1 MDWLS
6 QSYFSRLAVHT
17 PYLVQS
23 TFSITSSLGF
33 VVSVSPTSKS
43 TGTRTLGHGHGLT
56 SSRPRET
63 GTLVGAVAAS
73 VTGFCPPSRSHP
85 LSVFRV
91 VLWGPLKA
99 RITPRRPPA
108 LRRSLR
114 FFTACPFPFSLGLP
128 SFSRLSPHRPL
139 FFFSSSIGSRVFVS
153 AKAGPVIRGVSFFSP
168 SLSLISGG
176 HSLEFWST
184 ECFRCDVDELHHGS
198 TRHSRCGRPRGALGW

>member
-6 QSYFSRLAVHT
+6 QSYFSCLAVHT

-63 GTLVGAVAAS
+63 GLWLVPLLPQS
-73 VTGFCPPSRSHP
+73 P
-85 LSVFRV
+85 LSAPHHVHFHFPSSESF
-91 VLWGPLKA
+91 LWGPLKA

-114 FFTACPFPFSLGLP
+114 FFTACPFPFSSGLP
-128 SFSRLSPHRPL
+128 SFSRLSPHPPL
-139 FFFSSSIGSRVFVS
+139 FFLQQHWI
-153 AKAGPVIRGVSFFSP
+153 
-168 SLSLISGG
+168 
-176 HSLEFWST
+176 
-184 ECFRCDVDELHHGS
+184 
-198 TRHSRCGRPRGALGW
+198 